1 MATFCWRH
9 DRNDWLLFA
18 DKIMITNLLTQK
30 GDKIMCTKLANRTT
44 IVAAISILVLLIL
57 LSVST
62 LVRPANTSNQALA
75 AQIDQLLA
83 DTFKPGEP
91 GAAVIVVRN
100 GQVIMRK
107 GYGMANLELGVPVAP
122 EMVFRLGSITKQFTA
137 VAILMLVEDG
147 RVSLNDDITCTYRTT
162 LRTANRSRSR
172 SCSPTRRVSRITPR
186 CRSCRVCG
194 AKT

>member
-1 MATFCWRH
+1 MATFCWRD

-30 GDKIMCTKLANRTT
+30 GDNIMRTKLPNRIT

-57 LSVST
+57 ISVSI
-62 LVRPANTSNQALA
+62 LVRPANTSNKALA

-83 DTFKPGEP
+83 DTFKPSEP
-91 GAAVIVVRN
+91 GAAVMVVRD
-100 GQVIMRK
+100 GQVIVRK

-137 VAILMLVEDG
+137 VAILLPREPGLRRMVLAG
-147 RVSLNDDITCTYRTT
+147 RAVAVLARVVAVAPGRAGRT
-162 LRTANRSRSR
+162 RIHMPAERFSA
-172 SCSPTRRVSRITPR
+172 TRRQCI
-186 CRSCRVCG
+186 
-194 AKT
+194 